1 MATPVSF
8 LYAKKRAFFFIH
20 FFQPVYS
27 YYLLFMVIKYFQYVH
42 LVSMHQ
48 MVQLDVVIKNFMGT
62 YVLHALLPSTAS
74 FLAGRARRQ
83 FGRYASVRD
92 EIVVDMLPFNL

>member
-1 MATPVSF
+1 
-8 LYAKKRAFFFIH
+8 
-20 FFQPVYS
+20 
-27 YYLLFMVIKYFQYVH
+27 
-42 LVSMHQ
+42 
-48 MVQLDVVIKNFMGT
+48 MVQLDVVIKNFMGA
-62 YVLHALLPSTAS
+62 YVLHVLLPSTAS